1 VFPRILSIGPV
12 TLYSYG
18 LMVFVSVMA
27 AWFVLKKDTAGRIA
41 ARRLEDIAFYSLLC
55 GFIFAR
61 LFHFVFWD
69 VETLSANPF
78 EFFYVWHGGLAVG
91 GGIIGGF
98 LALVYFSRK
107 EKIPFAE
114 FCDYFAAPMIL
125 GQAIGRIGCFLAGC
139 CYGSSCG
146 HFPGVIFMNSASL
159 APLGVSLH
167 PVQLYESALGFVLF
181 FIILK
186 TPLKKKGLRTV
197 LYLAGYGVI
206 RFFMEFI
213 RGDTVP
219 GFLGLT
225 IMQII
230 AIIFVVSA
238 GLYLPAVSQKI
249 KNEKRV

>member
-1 VFPRILSIGPV
+1 MFPRILSIGPV
-12 TLYSYG
+12 TLHSYG
-18 LMVFVSVMA
+18 LMVFVAVMA

-41 ARRLEDIAFYSLLC
+41 ERRLEDIAFYSLVW
-55 GFIFAR
+55 GFLAAR

-69 VETLSANPF
+69 FETLFSKPL
-78 EFFYVWHGGLAVG
+78 EFFYIWHGGLAVG

-98 LALVYFSRK
+98 AALVYFSKK
-107 EKIPFAE
+107 EKIPFAG

-146 HFPGVIFMNSASL
+146 HWPGVIFSNPYSL
-159 APLGVSLH
+159 APAGVPIH
-167 PVQLYESALGFVLF
+167 PVQLYESALNFLLF
-181 FIILK
+181 AIIFRL
-186 TPLKKKGLRTV
+186 PLKKTGLRTV
-197 LYLAGYGVI
+197 SYLAGYGTI

-230 AIIFVVSA
+230 AIIFVIPPLFY
-238 GLYLPAVSQKI
+238 LYVVLCGRK
-249 KNEKRV
+249 K

>member
-18 LMVFVSVMA
+18 LMVFAAVMA

-41 ARRLEDIAFYSLLC
+41 ARRLEDIAFYSLFC
-55 GFIFAR
+55 GFILAR
-61 LFHFVFWD
+61 LFHFIVWD
-69 VETLSANPF
+69 FETLSANPL
-78 EFFYVWHGGLAVG
+78 EFFYIWHGGLAVG

-107 EKIPFAE
+107 ENIAFAE

-139 CYGSSCG
+139 CYGSACG
-146 HFPGVIFMNSASL
+146 HFPGVTFTNSASL
-159 APLGVSLH
+159 APLGVPIH
-167 PVQLYESALGFVLF
+167 PVQLYESALNFALF
-181 FIILK
+181 FVILK
-186 TPLKKKGLRTV
+186 TPLKKSGLRTAV
-197 LYLAGYGVI
+197 YLAGYGII

-213 RGDTVP
+213 RGDTAR

-225 IMQII
+225 AMQII
-230 AIIFVVSA
+230 AIIFVISSLV
-238 GLYLPAVSQKI
+238 YLRTTLQKRR
-249 KNEKRV
+249 K